1 MGRGKG
7 KDNAALGHLRGQ
19 YFLVTSFFVTKAKAH
34 CPNSSC
40 KNHLTPKQRFYIKR
54 GYFITQWNRGR
65 VPRYQCLDCKKSF
78 SSHTFYRTYR
88 QKKPY
93 LNDTI
98 YRFYTSATT
107 QRRLAKILGVNLKT
121 VVRKFLFLAH
131 NAEAMHLEKLGN
143 KEFDVAH
150 CQFDEMLT
158 FEHTRLKPL
167 SIALAVQKQ
176 DSKLISIQVAQ
187 SHYQGI
193 LSSVAI
199 RKYGLREDQSH
210 VARRRVLTTLQS
222 QITGSCNLVTDAK
235 PVYRTEVASH
245 VPGATLVQIKNRG
258 SRLQRL
264 LSAKRRNIKDP
275 MFELNLVA
283 AKIRHD
289 LSRMARKVWVTTK
302 CQDRLH
308 KHLMLFL
315 ASQNGYSIAD

>member
-1 MGRGKG
+1 
-7 KDNAALGHLRGQ
+7 
-19 YFLVTSFFVTKAKAH
+19 
-34 CPNSSC
+34 
-40 KNHLTPKQRFYIKR
+40 
-54 GYFITQWNRGR
+54 
-65 VPRYQCLDCKKSF
+65 
-78 SSHTFYRTYR
+78 
-88 QKKPY
+88 
-93 LNDTI
+93 
-98 YRFYTSATT
+98 
-107 QRRLAKILGVNLKT
+107 
-121 VVRKFLFLAH
+121 VVRKFLFLAQ

-158 FEHTRLKPL
+158 FEHTRLKPI

-199 RKYGLREDQSH
+199 RKYGPREDQSH

-235 PVYRTEVASH
+235 LVYRTEVASH

-264 LSAKRRNIKDP
+264 LGAKRRNIKDP

>member
-1 MGRGKG
+1 M
-7 KDNAALGHLRGQ
+7 
-19 YFLVTSFFVTKAKAH
+19 
-34 CPNSSC
+34 
-40 KNHLTPKQRFYIKR
+40 
-54 GYFITQWNRGR
+54 
-65 VPRYQCLDCKKSF
+65 
-78 SSHTFYRTYR
+78 
-88 QKKPY
+88 
-93 LNDTI
+93 
-98 YRFYTSATT
+98 
-107 QRRLAKILGVNLKT
+107 
-121 VVRKFLFLAH
+121 
-131 NAEAMHLEKLGN
+131 
-143 KEFDVAH
+143 AH

-158 FEHTRLKPL
+158 FEHTRLKPI
-167 SIALAVQKQ
+167 SIALAVQKP

-187 SHYQGI
+187 SHYQGV

-199 RKYGLREDQSH
+199 RKYGLREDQSP
-210 VARRRVLTTLQS
+210 VARSRVLTTLQS
-222 QITGSCNLVTDAK
+222 QITGSCTLVTDAK

-264 LSAKRRNIKDP
+264 LKAKRRNLKDP

-302 CQDRLH
+302 CQDRLQ